1 MGLTL
6 LAGGTSIPDAMSS
19 IAVAKRGKG
28 DMAVSSSLGSNVF
41 DILMGLPL
49 PWFLYTAIVQFGKED
64 NTVPIYSSNIT
75 ILILTLFIM
84 VSLVIT
90 LVHWS
95 SWRLTVNLGW
105 AMMVLYFIFVI
116 QSVLLEYNA
125 LEICPTICPSLF

>member
-1 MGLTL
+1 
-6 LAGGTSIPDAMSS
+6 
-19 IAVAKRGKG
+19 
-28 DMAVSSSLGSNVF
+28 MAVSSSLRGNVF

-64 NTVPIYSSNIT
+64 RANIFFKYHN
-75 ILILTLFIM
+75 LNFD
-84 VSLVIT
+84 LVHNGVVGNY

-116 QSVLLEYNA
+116 QSVHL
-125 LEICPTICPSLF
+125 I

>member
-1 MGLTL
+1 M
-6 LAGGTSIPDAMSS
+6 
-19 IAVAKRGKG
+19 
-28 DMAVSSSLGSNVF
+28 VS
-41 DILMGLPL
+41 
-49 PWFLYTAIVQFGKED
+49 YTAIVQFGKED

-95 SWRLTVNLGW
+95 SLKLDRESWW

-116 QSVLLEYNA
+116 QSVLLEYNGGN
-125 LEICPTICPSLF
+125 LSNDMPIIVLIGNYIYIVDDHIFHICDSKFTR